1 MSEKTIASIRQY
13 LYLLAAAVVLA
24 MLGVLGFTV
33 YSNTQNAVEQE
44 KNHLGTL
51 STIMASNA
59 TYVLEQ
65 NRAAMEQ
72 LAQRP
77 LIQAMDPAQCDHILA
92 EFHNLFPLFANL
104 ATVDL
109 NGSAPCSGVPQPGG
123 KPVSVAKT
131 DFFKRGMAE
140 KQFLAGNPF
149 IGPITG
155 RWVSVLFEPV
165 WDARHELKG
174 FVGLPLD
181 LEYFDPH
188 FSDVSFPQET
198 HFGILGGDGTLIWRN
213 VDPDHLIGKYIGDR
227 PSAQEILAVKNGAFT
242 SIGPDG
248 IERLYSVRPIPLVNW
263 YAYVG
268 VESRHIYKTILQ
280 SAFTNSLLA
289 LISLLV
295 IGGLLV
301 FLIRRI
307 TLADAELVQAKNA
320 AEAANRTKSVFLA
333 NMSHELRTPL
343 NAILGFSSL
352 MRRDPSITK
361 AQHDDLNI
369 INRSGEHLLSLI
381 NDVLEMAKIEAG
393 KVHLENIPF
402 DLGLVVRD
410 VTDMMQARA
419 KEKGLQLIVDQ
430 SSSFPRFITG
440 DASKLRQVLINLV
453 SNAVKFTPQ
462 GGVTVRLGVKADSEP
477 QRLLVEVEDTGPGI
491 GPEDQK
497 IIFEPFTQLSQSAM
511 QKGTGLG
518 LSITRQFVELM
529 GGVISLHSTPGEGS
543 IFRMELP
550 IQPVGEADIEK
561 PPETNGDVIRLAPGQ
576 PEYRILIVE
585 DQVEN
590 QVLLQKLLR
599 DVGFKVALAE
609 NGAEALK
616 LFQSWRPHF
625 IWMDRRMPVMDGIE
639 ATKRIRALPGGK
651 DVKIAAVTASAFLE
665 QREELT
671 KAGMDDFVR
680 KPYRSSEI
688 YACMAKHLGLHYE
701 YRAEPEAENQ
711 VAAELTDTMLQG
723 LPPALRTELTDAL
736 LILDSERIDAVIQK
750 VAQHDQSLGEL
761 LAHLAGNFDY
771 PTILQAL
778 GTKTLETKTGNDA

>member
-1 MSEKTIASIRQY
+1 
-13 LYLLAAAVVLA
+13 
-24 MLGVLGFTV
+24 
-33 YSNTQNAVEQE
+33 
-44 KNHLGTL
+44 
-51 STIMASNA
+51 MA
-59 TYVLEQ
+59 
-65 NRAAMEQ
+65 
-72 LAQRP
+72 
-77 LIQAMDPAQCDHILA
+77 
-92 EFHNLFPLFANL
+92 
-104 ATVDL
+104 
-109 NGSAPCSGVPQPGG
+109 
-123 KPVSVAKT
+123 
-131 DFFKRGMAE
+131 
-140 KQFLAGNPF
+140 
-149 IGPITG
+149 
-155 RWVSVLFEPV
+155 
-165 WDARHELKG
+165 
-174 FVGLPLD
+174 
-181 LEYFDPH
+181 
-188 FSDVSFPQET
+188 
-198 HFGILGGDGTLIWRN
+198 
-213 VDPDHLIGKYIGDR
+213 
-227 PSAQEILAVKNGAFT
+227 
-242 SIGPDG
+242 
-248 IERLYSVRPIPLVNW
+248 

-268 VESRHIYKTILQ
+268 VESRQIYKTILR

-301 FLIRRI
+301 FLVRRI

-320 AEAANRTKSVFLA
+320 AEAANRSKSVFLA

-419 KEKGLQLIVDQ
+419 KEKGLQLIIDQ

-477 QRLLVEVEDTGPGI
+477 QLLLVEVEDTGPGI
-491 GPEDQK
+491 SLEDQK

-518 LSITRQFVELM
+518 LSITRQFIELM

-543 IFRMELP
+543 IFRIELP
-550 IQPVGEADIEK
+550 IQPVGEADITK
-561 PPETNGDVIRLAPGQ
+561 TPEANGDVIRLAPGQ

-585 DQVEN
+585 DQMEN
-590 QVLLQKLLR
+590 QVLLEKLLR
-599 DVGFKVALAE
+599 DVGFKVSLAE
-609 NGAEALK
+609 NGEEALK

-701 YRAEPEAENQ
+701 YRTEPETENRI
-711 VAAELTDTMLQG
+711 AAELTDTMLQG
-723 LPPALRTELTDAL
+723 LPPALRAELAEAL
-736 LILDSERIDAVIQK
+736 LILDSERIDATIQR
-750 VAQHDQSLGEL
+750 VAQHDASLGEL
-761 LAHLAGNFDY
+761 LAQLASNFDY
-771 PTILQAL
+771 PRILQAL
-778 GTKTLETKTGNDA
+778 GTKTLETKTLDTKTGNDA